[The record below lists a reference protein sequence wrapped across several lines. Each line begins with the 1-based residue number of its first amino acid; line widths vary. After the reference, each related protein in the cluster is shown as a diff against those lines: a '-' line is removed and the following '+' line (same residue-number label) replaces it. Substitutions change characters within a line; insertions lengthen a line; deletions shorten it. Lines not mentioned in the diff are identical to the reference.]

1 MNLDFKIKQPEG
13 RTIEFKEKL
22 PKNAQL
28 AKTLVAFA
36 NDAGGEVFIGIK
48 NNPRKIVGI
57 SEDELDVIEN
67 RISNLVNDF
76 CNPTIF
82 PEITFIE
89 HKGKKVIRIF
99 IHKGAK
105 PPYHLKNS
113 SIEKGTYI
121 RVGSSNRLA
130 SDEIIAELIRQGKF
144 LSFDA
149 EPFETLDFQSLDYIN
164 FETFYQERTNEK
176 LSEQVLKKL
185 NLIIEKEGKQIP
197 SLGLVLLAD
206 TEVRNCYFPNAKVEC
221 ARFKG
226 TTPGDFIDSKT
237 IDTHLCQQAEEAY
250 QFITRHIS
258 KGTKNYEGVFHNER
272 WEYPL
277 TAIREVIRN
286 AIIHRDYSLTGKDI
300 KIAVFDDKIEI
311 TSPGK
316 LMPSIDFQAMHAGQ
330 SDVRNKI
337 LAPVFKRVGII
348 EQWGNGLKLIAQ
360 DLDDYPNIAVAW
372 SEPGLSFRMT
382 FIKTKVQKP
391 YNQPNLTPKLRSK
404 IRKELESPTLF
415 TKTLLSLEN
424 ETKSRKE
431 LALSFGQEK
440 ASGTLKAI
448 LTQLTKFQLIQWTIP
463 EKPNSSK
470 QKYKITE
477 LGKFFLKQIHTDEVR
492 EPFKFYGKE
501 DRQTSGIYQSQC
513 QSNSLIKDC
522 NSDVY
527 YSESVN
533 LHDKEYQ
540 YECQSEKQENITTYK
555 SNLKGISQSIKT
567 IKQYPPKKSVKYS
580 KSKLYDYFETNSN
593 SEQCQSGFKPE
604 LQLELQ
610 QELQQETLFTKTLK
624 IIKEKTSATKDIA
637 TALGQKSISGQLYQI
652 INQLRELDLITW
664 TIPQK
669 PKSPKQQYKIT
680 DRGIAFLQILKN
692 KT

>member
-130 SDEIIAELIRQGKF
+130 SAEIIAELIRQGKF

-149 EPFETLDFQSLDYIN
+149 EPFETLDFQSLDYSN

-176 LSEQVLKKL
+176 LSVQVLKKL
-185 NLIIEKEGKQIP
+185 NLVIEKEGKQLP

-206 TEVRNCYFPNAKVEC
+206 TEVRNRYFPNAKVEC

-316 LMPSIDFQAMHAGQ
+316 LMASVDFQEMHSGQ

-337 LAPVFKRVGII
+337 LAPVFKRIGII
-348 EQWGNGLKLIAQ
+348 EQWGNGLQLIAK
-360 DLDDYPNIAVAW
+360 DLEEYPEVKMSW
-372 SEPGLSFRMT
+372 SEPGISFRVT
-382 FIKTKVQKP
+382 FSKVNHQIDKDKK
-391 YNQPNLTPKLRSK
+391 PKLEPDLQN
-404 IRKELESPTLF
+404 ELQQ
-415 TKTLLSLEN
+415 
-424 ETKSRKE
+424 E
-431 LALSFGQEK
+431 LQ
-440 ASGTLKAI
+440 
-448 LTQLTKFQLIQWTIP
+448 Q
-463 EKPNSSK
+463 
-470 QKYKITE
+470 
-477 LGKFFLKQIHTDEVR
+477 
-492 EPFKFYGKE
+492 
-501 DRQTSGIYQSQC
+501 
-513 QSNSLIKDC
+513 
-522 NSDVY
+522 
-527 YSESVN
+527 
-533 LHDKEYQ
+533 
-540 YECQSEKQENITTYK
+540 
-555 SNLKGISQSIKT
+555 
-567 IKQYPPKKSVKYS
+567 
-580 KSKLYDYFETNSN
+580 
-593 SEQCQSGFKPE
+593 E

-610 QELQQETLFTKTLK
+610 QELQQELQPELQPELK
-624 IIKEKTSATKDIA
+624 PELKPELIHFLNHNLKGETYAMKVLSLVARKPIGKKEISDYFELKA
-637 TALGQKSISGQLYQI
+637 ISGYLKETI
-652 INQLRELDLITW
+652 KDLIEHNLIAW
-664 TIPQK
+664 TIPEK

-680 DRGIAFLQILKN
+680 KRGIAFLQILKN
-692 KT
+692 KTQ